1 LHLAVALHSSCTR
14 LASFDGR
21 MQQAATA
28 LGIGSVQ
35 ELGLET
41 DQRGK

>member
-1 LHLAVALHSSCTR
+1 VALHSRCTQ

-28 LGIGSVQ
+28 LGLSPALASARVGWARRVMAH
-35 ELGLET
+35 
-41 DQRGK
+41 

>member
-1 LHLAVALHSSCTR
+1 LHLAVALHSRCTR

-21 MQQAATA
+21 MQQAAKP

-35 ELGLET
+35 ELRLET
-41 DQRGK
+41 DQRGE